1 MIFSAIRQYCFVF
14 NNKTDASL
22 TMNISQEIEKLK
34 SEYSDIQF
42 SLWDNQIRL
51 MMFCNLDEKAQD
63 RVLSHYMEKQY
74 DAKEYLEKLQFE
86 NIVYDTERLRALK
99 EEAYVDVIDSFDGFI
114 QKLENIKFNDNQL
127 EYAKMESLS
136 GTNILLS

>member
-1 MIFSAIRQYCFVF
+1 
-14 NNKTDASL
+14 
-22 TMNISQEIEKLK
+22 MNISQEIEKLK